1 MRCMQNATQ
10 RITEVTRRPS
20 PAPRIQ
26 PITLH
31 EGLLWMGSWETD
43 HLYGVDPQTWAVKKD
58 VAAPGR
64 PYGIAPLDGT
74 LHVVVSDGGDDDDRY
89 LFRFDPGRG
98 FDLASQT
105 PCPDMTGSHLASDG
119 KQLFLG
125 QMHNRRI
132 VTLDAQSQITSEI
145 PLPTRCGG
153 FGFGPDGALYMISAD
168 EEFEKLELATL
179 DLDGK
184 MNVLAPI
191 DFGGRSLLYD
201 GSVWYTSDREAGFV
215 VSFTL

>member
-1 MRCMQNATQ
+1 MQHATQ
-10 RITEVTRRPS
+10 RIQEITRRPS

-26 PITLH
+26 PIALH
-31 EGLLWMGSWETD
+31 GGLLWMGSWETN
-43 HLYGVDPQTWAVKKD
+43 HLYGVDPQSWTVKED
-58 VAAPGR
+58 VAAPGQ
-64 PYGIAPLDGT
+64 PYGIASLDGA
-74 LHVVVSDGGDDDDRY
+74 LHVVVSLGGDEDDRY
-89 LFRFDPGRG
+89 FFRFEPGRG
-98 FDLASQT
+98 FDASSQT
-105 PCPDMTGSHLASDG
+105 PCPEMTGSHLASDG

-132 VTLDAQSQITSEI
+132 VTLDGQMQITREI

-153 FGFGPDGALYMISAD
+153 FGFGPNGTLYMISAD
-168 EEFEKLELATL
+168 DEFEKLDLATL

-191 DFGGRSLLYD
+191 EFGARSLAYD
-201 GSVWYTSDREAGFV
+201 GSAWYTSDREEGFI